1 MNTKSILIIGA
12 SGRTGNYIIQQLNDN
27 NVVPTNT
34 NKPKIF
40 AFCRDPSK
48 LDPTIINM
56 CDGTI
61 KGNARSSDDIERALI
76 ESQADLV
83 LVSVGNGDSVKKSD
97 IRTQSAQALV
107 KVLTKN
113 STSNKNNTES
123 TTSFE
128 NVRVIVVSSSG
139 AGGSK
144 IKVGFG
150 IGKFIEWHLRH
161 ILNDHNGQ
169 EAAFLG
175 SRMKN
180 RTMIVRPTALTE
192 NEATGHVVTFGE
204 KEKCPTLQ
212 TDRKDLAD
220 WLIREGMMSV
230 DRFGSAPICLTCIKS
245 KK

>member
-12 SGRTGNYIIQQLNDN
+12 SGRTGNYIIQQLNDT
-27 NVVPTNT
+27 NVVRTNT
-34 NKPKIF
+34 NKPKIY

-48 LDPTIINM
+48 LHPTIMDM

-61 KGNARSSDDIERALI
+61 KGNARSSDDLERALV

-113 STSNKNNTES
+113 SGNTHTEN

-150 IGKFIEWHLRH
+150 IGKLIEWHLRH
-161 ILNDHNGQ
+161 VLNDHNGQ
-169 EAAFLG
+169 EAAFMG
-175 SRMKN
+175 SRMMKN

-192 NEATGHVVTFGE
+192 NEATGYVLTFGE

-220 WLIREGMMSV
+220 WLIREGMMSA
-230 DRFGSAPICLTCIKS
+230 DRYGSAPVCLTCIKP